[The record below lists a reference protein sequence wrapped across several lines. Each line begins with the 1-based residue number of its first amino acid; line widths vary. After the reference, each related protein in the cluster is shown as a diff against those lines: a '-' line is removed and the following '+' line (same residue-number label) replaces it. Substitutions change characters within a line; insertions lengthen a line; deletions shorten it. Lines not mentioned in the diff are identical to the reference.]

1 MGIFKLALDAGHGMD
16 TQGRRIPATL
26 DPEEHREWWLNDR
39 VCRYIA
45 RAAAEYEGFQVF
57 RVDDVSG
64 LEDVPMEERCRRANS
79 WGADLYYSAHHNA
92 GVGGG
97 TGGGVVAY
105 SLNEGTRGAM
115 WRDELYG
122 AIVGETG
129 LVGNRASPKA
139 TANFYVLRNTA
150 MPAVLMEHG
159 FMDSAADVPVIL
171 SEEYAKSV
179 GRAVADCIARR
190 QGLEKRLEEPQEPE
204 NAQEEIHMSKE
215 EIRAIAREAA
225 QEAVREAMG
234 PHYTRL
240 GDVTKSSYR
249 RVLDKLAD
257 KGYLK
262 GRDGT
267 GDDLVIDLYESDI
280 RALVILGRALEA
292 ASGLAATGVDQ
303 VAEQLKQ

>member
-1 MGIFKLALDAGHGMD
+1 MGTFKLALDAGHGFH
-16 TQGRRIPATL
+16 TEGRRIPANL
-26 DPEEHREWWLNDR
+26 DNEQHREWWLNDR
-39 VCRYIA
+39 VCRYIEE
-45 RAAAEYEGFQVF
+45 AAAQYEGFLIL
-57 RVDDVSG
+57 RVDDVTG
-64 LEDVPMEERCRRANS
+64 QEDIPMSTRCRRANDF
-79 WGADLYYSAHHNA
+79 GADLYYSVHHNA
-92 GVGGG
+92 GINGG

-105 SLNEGTRGAM
+105 SLNEATKGAM

-171 SEEYAKSV
+171 SEEYAKGV

-190 QGLEKRLEEPQEPE
+190 QRLEKRLEEPQEPE
-204 NAQEEIHMSKE
+204 TNQAEINMSKD
-215 EIRAIAREAA
+215 EIQAIVRESA
-225 QEAVREAMG
+225 QEAIREALG

-240 GDVTKSSYR
+240 GDVPKSSYR
-249 RVLDKLAD
+249 KVLDKLVA

-262 GRDGT
+262 GREGT
-267 GDDLVIDLYESDI
+267 GEDLVLDMSETGV
-280 RALVILGRALEA
+280 RELVIMGRALEDA
-292 ASGLAATGVDQ
+292 GL
-303 VAEQLKQ
+303 L

>member
-1 MGIFKLALDAGHGMD
+1 MGTFKLALDAGHGMD

-45 RAAAEYEGFQVF
+45 QAAAEYEGFQVF

-171 SEEYAKSV
+171 SEEYAKGV
-179 GRAVADCIARR
+179 GRAVADCIARWH
-190 QGLEKRLEEPQEPE
+190 GLEKRLAEPQEPE
-204 NAQEEIHMSKE
+204 NNQEEKINMSKE
-215 EIRAIAREAA
+215 EIQAIAREVA
-225 QEAVREAMG
+225 QEAVREALG

-262 GRDGT
+262 GREGT
-267 GDDLVIDLYESDI
+267 GEDLVLDMSETGV
-280 RALVILGRALEA
+280 RELVIMGRALEGA
-292 ASGLAATGVDQ
+292 GL
-303 VAEQLKQ
+303 L

>member
-16 TQGRRIPATL
+16 TQGRRIPSTL

-45 RAAAEYEGFQVF
+45 QAAAEYEGFETL
-57 RVDDVSG
+57 RVDDVTG
-64 LEDVPMEERCRRANS
+64 REDVTMSERCRRANS

-105 SLNEGTRGAM
+105 SLTEGTRGAM

-139 TANFYVLRNTA
+139 MANFYVLRNTA

-171 SEEYAKSV
+171 SEEYAKGV

-204 NAQEEIHMSKE
+204 NAQEEINMSKE

-234 PHYTRL
+234 HHYTRL

-249 RVLDKLAD
+249 RVLDKLVA

-262 GRDGT
+262 GREGT
-267 GDDLVIDLYESDI
+267 GEDLVLDMSETGV
-280 RALVILGRALEA
+280 RELVIMGRALEGA
-292 ASGLAATGVDQ
+292 GL
-303 VAEQLKQ
+303 L

>member
-1 MGIFKLALDAGHGMD
+1 MATFKLALDAGHGMD
-16 TQGRRIPATL
+16 TSGRRCLKSL

-45 RAAAEYEGFQVF
+45 QAAAEYEGFEIL
-57 RVDDVSG
+57 RVDDVTG
-64 LEDVPMEERCRRANS
+64 REDVTMSERCRRANS

-115 WRDELYG
+115 WRDDLYG

-139 TANFYVLRNTA
+139 TANFHVLRNTA

-171 SEEYAKSV
+171 SEEYAKGV
-179 GRAVADCIARR
+179 GRAVADTPVV
-190 QGLEKRLEEPQEPE
+190 LVVVKLDDVPL
-204 NAQEEIHMSKE
+204 
-215 EIRAIAREAA
+215 REAA
-225 QEAVREAMG
+225 
-234 PHYTRL
+234 
-240 GDVTKSSYR
+240 
-249 RVLDKLAD
+249 
-257 KGYLK
+257 
-262 GRDGT
+262 
-267 GDDLVIDLYESDI
+267 
-280 RALVILGRALEA
+280 GRAAGAGKRAGGDQYEQGRNPGHRQGGG
-292 ASGLAATGVDQ
+292 SGGRPGGSGSPLHPPGGCDQ
-303 VAEQLKQ
+303 EQLPPGAG

>member
-1 MGIFKLALDAGHGMD
+1 MATFKLALDAGHGMD

-45 RAAAEYEGFQVF
+45 QAAAEYEGFQVF

-92 GVGGG
+92 GVVGG

-129 LVGNRASPKA
+129 LAGNRASPKA

-171 SEEYAKSV
+171 SEEYAKDV

-204 NAQEEIHMSKE
+204 NAQEEINMSKE

-225 QEAVREAMG
+225 QEAVLEAMG

-257 KGYLK
+257 KGFLK
-262 GRDGT
+262 GREGT
-267 GDDLVIDLYESDI
+267 GADLVLDMSETGV
-280 RALVILGRALEA
+280 RALVIMGRVLEGA
-292 ASGLAATGVDQ
+292 GL
-303 VAEQLKQ
+303 L

>member
-1 MGIFKLALDAGHGMD
+1 MATFKLALDAGHGMD
-16 TQGRRIPATL
+16 TSGRRCLKSL

-45 RAAAEYEGFQVF
+45 EEAAQYEGFEIL
-57 RVDDVSG
+57 RVDDVTG
-64 LEDVPMEERCRRANS
+64 EEDVTMPERCRRANA

-171 SEEYAKSV
+171 SEEYAKGV

-190 QGLEKRLEEPQEPE
+190 QGLEKRQTEPQEPE
-204 NAQEEIHMSKE
+204 NNQVEINMSEEKIQ
-215 EIRAIAREAA
+215 AIAREAA
-225 QEAVREAMG
+225 QEAILEAMG
-234 PHYTRL
+234 PHYNRL

-249 RVLDKLAD
+249 KVLDKLVA

-262 GRDGT
+262 GREGT
-267 GDDLVIDLYESDI
+267 GEDLVLDMSETGV
-280 RALVILGRALEA
+280 RELVIMGRALEGA
-292 ASGLAATGVDQ
+292 GL
-303 VAEQLKQ
+303 L

>member
-45 RAAAEYEGFQVF
+45 QAAAEYEGFEIL
-57 RVDDVSG
+57 RVDDVTG
-64 LEDVPMEERCRRANS
+64 EEDVTMSERCRRANA

-105 SLNEGTRGAM
+105 SLNEGTQGAM

-204 NAQEEIHMSKE
+204 NAQEEINMSKE

-225 QEAVREAMG
+225 QEAVLEAMG

-262 GRDGT
+262 GREGT
-267 GDDLVIDLYESDI
+267 GEDLVLDMGETGV
-280 RALVILGRALEA
+280 RELVIMGRALEGA
-292 ASGLAATGVDQ
+292 GL
-303 VAEQLKQ
+303 L

>member
-16 TQGRRIPATL
+16 TQGRRIPETL

-39 VCRYIA
+39 VCRHIA

-179 GRAVADCIARR
+179 GRAVADYIARR
-190 QGLEKRLEEPQEPE
+190 QGLEKLPE
-204 NAQEEIHMSKE
+204 GQLPGQRRMSDEEIQAIAE
-215 EIRAIAREAA
+215 TAAREIAVSIARESARAA
-225 QEAVREAMG
+225 TEEALG

-249 RVLDKLAD
+249 RVLEKLVG

-262 GRDGT
+262 GREGT
-267 GDDLVIDLYESDI
+267 GEDLVLDMSETGV
-280 RALVILGRALEA
+280 RELVIMGRALEGA
-292 ASGLAATGVDQ
+292 GL
-303 VAEQLKQ
+303 L

>member
-1 MGIFKLALDAGHGMD
+1 METFKLALDAGHGMD
-16 TQGRRIPATL
+16 TQGRRIPGTL

-45 RAAAEYEGFQVF
+45 QAAAEYEGFQVF

-171 SEEYAKSV
+171 SEEYAKGV
-179 GRAVADCIARR
+179 GRAVADCIAKR
-190 QGLEKRLEEPQEPE
+190 QGLEKRLAEPQEPE
-204 NAQEEIHMSKE
+204 KQEDDVDMSKE
-215 EIRAIAREAA
+215 EIQAIAREAA
-225 QEAVREAMG
+225 QEAIREALG

-249 RVLDKLAD
+249 RMLDKLVA

-262 GRDGT
+262 GREGT
-267 GDDLVIDLYESDI
+267 GEDLVLDMSETGV
-280 RALVILGRALEA
+280 RELVIMGRALEGA
-292 ASGLAATGVDQ
+292 GL
-303 VAEQLKQ
+303 L

>member
-1 MGIFKLALDAGHGMD
+1 MATFKLALDAGHGMD
-16 TQGRRIPATL
+16 TSGRRCLKSL

-45 RAAAEYEGFQVF
+45 QAAAEYEGFEIL
-57 RVDDVSG
+57 RVDDVTG
-64 LEDVPMEERCRRANS
+64 REDVTMSERCRRANS

-139 TANFYVLRNTA
+139 TANFHVLRNTA

-179 GRAVADCIARR
+179 GRAVADWIARR

-204 NAQEEIHMSKE
+204 NAQEEINMSKE
-215 EIRAIAREAA
+215 EIQAIAREAA
-225 QEAVREAMG
+225 QEAVREALG

-262 GRDGT
+262 GREGT
-267 GDDLVIDLYESDI
+267 GEDLVLDMSETGV
-280 RALVILGRALEA
+280 RELVIMGRALEGA
-292 ASGLAATGVDQ
+292 GL
-303 VAEQLKQ
+303 L

>member
-1 MGIFKLALDAGHGMD
+1 MATFKLALDAGHGMD
-16 TQGRRIPATL
+16 TQGRRIPETL

-39 VCRYIA
+39 VCRMIQE
-45 RAAAEYEGFQVF
+45 AAKLYRDFEVL
-57 RVDDVSG
+57 RVDDVTG
-64 LEDVPMEERCRRANS
+64 QEDVPMSERCRRANS

-105 SLNEGTRGAM
+105 SLNEGTQGTM

-139 TANFYVLRNTA
+139 TANFYVLLNTA

-171 SEEYAKSV
+171 SEEYAKGV

-204 NAQEEIHMSKE
+204 NAQEEINMSKVE
-215 EIRAIAREAA
+215 VMAIAREAA
-225 QEAVREAMG
+225 QEAVLEAMG
-234 PHYTRL
+234 PHYNRL

-257 KGYLK
+257 NGYLK
-262 GRDGT
+262 GREGT
-267 GDDLVIDLYESDI
+267 GEDLVLDMSETGV
-280 RALVILGRALEA
+280 RELVIMGRALEGA
-292 ASGLAATGVDQ
+292 GL
-303 VAEQLKQ
+303 L

>member
-16 TQGRRIPATL
+16 TSGRRCLKSL

-45 RAAAEYEGFQVF
+45 QAAEEYEGFETL
-57 RVDDVSG
+57 RVDDVTG
-64 LEDVPMEERCRRANS
+64 EEDVTMSERCRRANA

-139 TANFYVLRNTA
+139 TGNLYVLSNTA

-171 SEEYAKSV
+171 SEEYAKGV

-190 QGLEKRLEEPQEPE
+190 QGLERRQEPE
-204 NAQEEIHMSKE
+204 KQEDDVDMSKD
-215 EIRAIAREAA
+215 EIQAIAREAA
-225 QEAVREAMG
+225 QEAVREALG

-249 RVLDKLAD
+249 QVLDKLVD

-262 GRDGT
+262 GREGT
-267 GDDLVIDLYESDI
+267 GEDLVLDMSETGV
-280 RALVILGRALEA
+280 RALVIMGRALEGA
-292 ASGLAATGVDQ
+292 GL
-303 VAEQLKQ
+303 L

>member
-16 TQGRRIPATL
+16 TQGRRIPGTL

-45 RAAAEYEGFQVF
+45 QAAAEYEGFQVF

-171 SEEYAKSV
+171 SEEYAKGV

-190 QGLEKRLEEPQEPE
+190 QGLEKLPE
-204 NAQEEIHMSKE
+204 GQLPGQRRMSDEEIQAIAE
-215 EIRAIAREAA
+215 TAAREIAVSIARESARAA
-225 QEAVREAMG
+225 TEEALG

-240 GDVTKSSYR
+240 GDVTRPGYR
-249 RVLDKLAD
+249 RILDKLVNL
-257 KGYLK
+257 GYLR
-262 GRDGT
+262 GREGT
-267 GDDLVIDLYESDI
+267 GEDLILDMSETGV
-280 RALVILGRALEA
+280 RTLVILGRTLEGA
-292 ASGLAATGVDQ
+292 GL
-303 VAEQLKQ
+303 L

>member
-16 TQGRRIPATL
+16 TQGRRIPSTL

-45 RAAAEYEGFQVF
+45 QAAAEYEGFETL
-57 RVDDVSG
+57 RVDDVTG
-64 LEDVPMEERCRRANS
+64 REDVTMSERCRRANS

-105 SLNEGTRGAM
+105 SLTEGTRGAM

-139 TANFYVLRNTA
+139 TANFYVLQNTA

-171 SEEYAKSV
+171 SEEYAKGV

-190 QGLEKRLEEPQEPE
+190 QGLEKRQEPE
-204 NAQEEIHMSKE
+204 KQEDDADMSKE
-215 EIRAIAREAA
+215 EIQAIAREAA
-225 QEAVREAMG
+225 QEAVREALG

-249 RVLDKLAD
+249 KVLDKLAD
-257 KGYLK
+257 NGYLK
-262 GRDGT
+262 GREGT
-267 GDDLVIDLYESDI
+267 GEDLVLDMSETGV
-280 RALVILGRALEA
+280 RELVIMGRALEGA
-292 ASGLAATGVDQ
+292 GL
-303 VAEQLKQ
+303 L

>member
-16 TQGRRIPATL
+16 TQDRRIPETL

-45 RAAAEYEGFQVF
+45 QAAAEYEGFEVL
-57 RVDDVSG
+57 RVDDVTG
-64 LEDVPMEERCRRANS
+64 EEDVTMSERCRRANA

-139 TANFYVLRNTA
+139 TGNLYVLSNTA

-171 SEEYAKSV
+171 SEEYAKGV

-190 QGLEKRLEEPQEPE
+190 QGLEKRQTEPQEPE
-204 NAQEEIHMSKE
+204 NNQVEINMSEEKIQ
-215 EIRAIAREAA
+215 AIAREAA
-225 QEAVREAMG
+225 QEAIREALG

-249 RVLDKLAD
+249 KVLDKLVA

-262 GRDGT
+262 GREGT
-267 GDDLVIDLYESDI
+267 GEDLVLDMSETGV
-280 RALVILGRALEA
+280 RALVIMGRALEGA
-292 ASGLAATGVDQ
+292 GL
-303 VAEQLKQ
+303 L

>member
-45 RAAAEYEGFQVF
+45 QAAAEYEGFETL
-57 RVDDVSG
+57 RVDDVTG
-64 LEDVPMEERCRRANS
+64 REDVTMSERCRRSNS

-105 SLNEGTRGAM
+105 SLNEGTQGAM

-139 TANFYVLRNTA
+139 TANFYVLQNTA

-171 SEEYAKSV
+171 SEEYAKGV

-204 NAQEEIHMSKE
+204 NAQEEINMSKE

-225 QEAVREAMG
+225 QEAVLEAMG

-262 GRDGT
+262 GREGT
-267 GDDLVIDLYESDI
+267 GEDLVLDMSETGV
-280 RALVILGRALEA
+280 RELVIMGRALEGA
-292 ASGLAATGVDQ
+292 GL
-303 VAEQLKQ
+303 L

>member
-1 MGIFKLALDAGHGMD
+1 MGTFKLALDAGHGMD
-16 TQGRRIPATL
+16 TSGRRCLKSL

-45 RAAAEYEGFQVF
+45 QAAEEYEGFETM
-57 RVDDVSG
+57 RVDDVTG
-64 LEDVPMEERCRRANS
+64 EEDVTMSERCRRANA

-92 GVGGG
+92 GINGGK
-97 TGGGVVAY
+97 GGGVVAY

-139 TANFYVLRNTA
+139 TGNLYVLSNTA
-150 MPAVLMEHG
+150 MPAVLVEHG
-159 FMDSAADVPVIL
+159 FMDSPADVPVIL
-171 SEEYAKSV
+171 REDYAAAV
-179 GRAVADCIARR
+179 GRAVADCIAKRH
-190 QGLEKRLEEPQEPE
+190 GLEKRLAEPQEPE
-204 NAQEEIHMSKE
+204 NNQVVINMSEEKIQ
-215 EIRAIAREAA
+215 AIAREAA
-225 QEAVREAMG
+225 QKAIREALG

-249 RVLDKLAD
+249 KVLDKLVA

-262 GRDGT
+262 GREGT
-267 GDDLVIDLYESDI
+267 GEDLVLDMSETGV
-280 RALVILGRALEA
+280 RALVIMGRALEGA
-292 ASGLAATGVDQ
+292 GL
-303 VAEQLKQ
+303 L

>member
-1 MGIFKLALDAGHGMD
+1 MGTFKLALDAGHGMD
-16 TQGRRIPATL
+16 TQGRRCLKSL

-45 RAAAEYEGFQVF
+45 QAAAEYEGFQVF

-64 LEDVPMEERCRRANS
+64 LEDVPMEERCRMANS

-171 SEEYAKSV
+171 SEEYAKGV

-190 QGLEKRLEEPQEPE
+190 QGLEKRQEPE
-204 NAQEEIHMSKE
+204 KQEDDVDMSKE
-215 EIRAIAREAA
+215 EIQAIAREVA
-225 QEAVREAMG
+225 QEAIREALG
-234 PHYTRL
+234 PHYNRL

-249 RVLDKLAD
+249 QVLDKLVD
-257 KGYLK
+257 NGYLR
-262 GRDGT
+262 GREGT
-267 GDDLVIDLYESDI
+267 GEDLILDMSETGV
-280 RALVILGRALEA
+280 RTLVILGRALEGA
-292 ASGLAATGVDQ
+292 GML
-303 VAEQLKQ
+303 

>member
-45 RAAAEYEGFQVF
+45 QAAAEYEGFETL
-57 RVDDVSG
+57 RVDDVTG
-64 LEDVPMEERCRRANS
+64 REDVTMSERCRRANR

-190 QGLEKRLEEPQEPE
+190 QGLEKQLEEPQEPE
-204 NAQEEIHMSKE
+204 NAQEEINMSEE

-240 GDVTKSSYR
+240 VDVTKSSYR

-262 GRDGT
+262 GREGT
-267 GDDLVIDLYESDI
+267 GEDLVLDMSETGV
-280 RALVILGRALEA
+280 RELVIMGRALEGA
-292 ASGLAATGVDQ
+292 GL
-303 VAEQLKQ
+303 L

>member
-16 TQGRRIPATL
+16 TSGRRCLKSL

-45 RAAAEYEGFQVF
+45 QAAEEYEGFQVF
-57 RVDDVSG
+57 RVDDVTG
-64 LEDVPMEERCRRANS
+64 EEDVTMSERCRRANA

-92 GVGGG
+92 GINGGN
-97 TGGGVVAY
+97 GGGVVAFCA
-105 SLNEGTRGAM
+105 RGSDVGRP
-115 WRDELYG
+115 WRDALYQ
-122 AIVGETG
+122 AIVDATG
-129 LVGNRASPKA
+129 LVGNRATPRA
-139 TANFYVLRNTA
+139 EMNYDVLTMTA

-171 SEEYAKSV
+171 SEEYAKGV

-204 NAQEEIHMSKE
+204 NEQEEINMSKE

-225 QEAVREAMG
+225 QEAVREALG

-249 RVLDKLAD
+249 KVLDKLVA

-262 GRDGT
+262 GREGT
-267 GDDLVIDLYESDI
+267 GEDLVLDMSETGV
-280 RALVILGRALEA
+280 RALVIMGRALEGA
-292 ASGLAATGVDQ
+292 GL
-303 VAEQLKQ
+303 L

>member
-1 MGIFKLALDAGHGMD
+1 MATFKLALDAGHGMD
-16 TQGRRIPATL
+16 TSGRRCLKSL

-45 RAAAEYEGFQVF
+45 QAAAEYEGFEIL
-57 RVDDVSG
+57 RVDDVTG
-64 LEDVPMEERCRRANS
+64 EEDVPMSTRCRRANS

-150 MPAVLMEHG
+150 MPAVLIEHG

-171 SEEYAKSV
+171 SEEYAKGV

-190 QGLEKRLEEPQEPE
+190 QGLEKRLAEPQEPE
-204 NAQEEIHMSKE
+204 NNQVETNMSEEKIQ
-215 EIRAIAREAA
+215 AIAREAA
-225 QEAVREAMG
+225 QEAVLEAMG
-234 PHYTRL
+234 PHYNRL

-249 RVLDKLAD
+249 RVLDKMVD

-262 GRDGT
+262 GREGT
-267 GDDLVIDLYESDI
+267 GEDLILDMSETGV
-280 RALVILGRALEA
+280 RALVIMGRALEGA
-292 ASGLAATGVDQ
+292 GL
-303 VAEQLKQ
+303 L

>member
-1 MGIFKLALDAGHGMD
+1 MATFKLALDAGHGMD
-16 TQGRRIPATL
+16 TSGRRCLKSL

-45 RAAAEYEGFQVF
+45 QAAAEYDGFEIL
-57 RVDDVSG
+57 RVDDVTG
-64 LEDVPMEERCRRANS
+64 EEDVTMSERCRRANA

-129 LVGNRASPKA
+129 LAGNRASPKA

-171 SEEYAKSV
+171 SEEYAKGV

-190 QGLEKRLEEPQEPE
+190 QGLEKRQEPE
-204 NAQEEIHMSKE
+204 KQEDDVDMSKE
-215 EIRAIAREAA
+215 EIQAIAREAA
-225 QEAVREAMG
+225 QEAVREALG

-249 RVLDKLAD
+249 KVLDKLVA

-262 GRDGT
+262 GREGT
-267 GDDLVIDLYESDI
+267 GEDLVLDMSETGV
-280 RALVILGRALEA
+280 RALVIMGRALEGA
-292 ASGLAATGVDQ
+292 GL
-303 VAEQLKQ
+303 L